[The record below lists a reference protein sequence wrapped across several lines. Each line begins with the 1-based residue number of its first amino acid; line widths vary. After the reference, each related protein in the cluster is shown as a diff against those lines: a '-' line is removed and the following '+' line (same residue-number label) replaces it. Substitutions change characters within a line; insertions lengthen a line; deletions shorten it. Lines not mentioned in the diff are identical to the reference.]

1 MKPTRISSLAVAAA
15 AVLGLSVAQPA
26 VASASLVD
34 SLVSQ
39 LGISKTQAAGGVQAL
54 LQATKGRL
62 SPTDYASLLQG
73 APELGELA
81 KGLTTATAEGAATD
95 AAHTAGSHVES
106 SSEKLGTPTA
116 PAPAK
121 TEGTS
126 SSDLLAAAAGA
137 ASALGKSPGGLDLSA
152 LSNLTGLTSQFQK
165 LGLDAGMVQKFVPVV
180 LGYFGQSSGTA
191 SLLQKGLGLL

>member
-1 MKPTRISSLAVAAA
+1 MKRNGISSLAVAAA

-26 VASASLVD
+26 AGASLVD

-39 LGISKTQAAGGVQAL
+39 LGISKTQATGGLQAL

-73 APELGELA
+73 APELEELA
-81 KGLTTATAEGAATD
+81 KTVATAEGAATD
-95 AAHTAGSHVES
+95 AAHAADSHVAS
-106 SSEKLGTPTA
+106 PSEKPGTPAA
-116 PAPAK
+116 PVAAK
-121 TEGTS
+121 TEGTAS
-126 SSDLLAAAAGA
+126 SNLLAAASDA

-152 LSNLTGLTSQFQK
+152 LGNLTGLTSQFQK